1 LLIKLSRLSII
12 ALLLLASP
20 IRSDEAPGDAS
31 TDASDQAAA
40 ADDTTATA
48 IEVTG
53 TVVYEAEEGVFK
65 PVAMGQLFGEG
76 DHVLTRENSG
86 LHLVLA
92 DGSSITLGPNSE
104 LTLSKIG
111 SGKEGSQTFL
121 ELLKGTANAIVQ
133 KLKLGSS
140 FEMKTPNAVAAV
152 KGTEFEVSE
161 DGSAG
166 TVSVREGIVAMSDS
180 QGGNTVQIPPMS
192 RAQAGAGRVP
202 RPFRMSERQYRDFD
216 HRWAHAREIHGRRLE
231 IMRPF
236 AARMHERRAELM
248 RRRPLLRQRLQRRM
262 GERGRGPLG
271 RAALRSRRQGRE
283 GESGRGERMA
293 PRQRRPAARDSRN
306 PRGAEGP
313 RSKPKK
319 ENDKRDHKDK

>member
-1 LLIKLSRLSII
+1 MF
-12 ALLLLASP
+12 LAPQGWS
-20 IRSDEAPGDAS
+20 GDA
-31 TDASDQAAA
+31 ASDDQAGASVQ
-40 ADDTTATA
+40 DDAGSATTATA

-53 TVVYEAEEGVFK
+53 DVVYEEEEGVFK
-65 PVAMGQLFGEG
+65 SVTLGQLFGEG

-111 SGKEGSQTFL
+111 AGNEGSETFL

-133 KLKLGSS
+133 KLKMGSS

-166 TVSVREGIVAMSDS
+166 TVSVREGIVAMSDAR
-180 QGGNTVQIPPMS
+180 GGNTVQVPPMN
-192 RAQAGAGRVP
+192 RAQAGPGRVP
-202 RPFRMSERQYRDFD
+202 RPFHMTSRQYQDFD
-216 HRWAHAREIHGRRLE
+216 HRWAHAREIHGRRNE

-236 AARMHERRAELM
+236 AAHMRERRAQLM
-248 RRRPLLRQRLQRRM
+248 ARRPMLRQRMQHRP
-262 GERGRGPLG
+262 GILG
-271 RAALRSRRQGRE
+271 RAGRARRGREAGPRTEQRNSPRHRPSAQGPRGGKAAPRSRSRRE
-283 GESGRGERMA
+283 
-293 PRQRRPAARDSRN
+293 P
-306 PRGAEGP
+306 
-313 RSKPKK
+313 
-319 ENDKRDHKDK
+319 DKREKKDK